1 MHDDTLFV
9 VATIPVSTLGNT
21 IVKEAQDQWHSDP
34 SNLDGLKAGLNST
47 VQQLPTTLSG
57 TVQQFVN
64 DFTANYAAL
73 LNQRIVIGQILE
85 NKVAPGAEAL
95 DLQIKDTFDSFQ

>member
-1 MHDDTLFV
+1 MSDPSLFV
-9 VATIPVSTLGNT
+9 VGTTSVSALGDA
-21 IVKEAQDQWHSDP
+21 IVGEAQDQLHFDP
-34 SNLDGLKAGLNST
+34 HNLDVLKAGLNSA

-64 DFTANYAAL
+64 DFGSNYGAL

-85 NKVAPGAEAL
+85 GKVAPDAEAL
-95 DLQIKDTFDSFQ
+95 DLQIKDSFDSSH